1 MIRQKT
7 KLKRYKLEG
16 LRSQKGIAYVEM
28 LPLLVLFVMLFGL
41 SFGLWTSIH
50 RATLKSIAARHY
62 SFEVLNNRSH
72 YIYHRDTKAP
82 DGDTGYYL
90 KNGMRF
96 FANVK
101 YQNTGDD
108 PDLKK
113 ETTSLSLFNQG
124 VTKINSPSPDNSS
137 ITEQTNPIEIKI
149 GYGICIDTETCRLP
163 PP

>member
-1 MIRQKT
+1 MIRQKI
-7 KLKRYKLEG
+7 KLKQYKLEG

-50 RATLKSIAARHY
+50 RATLKSIAARYY

-72 YIYHRDTKAP
+72 YIYHRDTEEPSSYKQ
-82 DGDTGYYL
+82 YYL

-96 FANVK
+96 FANVD
-101 YQNTGDD
+101 YQSSDS
-108 PDLKK
+108 PELKK
-113 ETTSLSLFNQG
+113 EKKSLSLFDQG
-124 VTKINSPSPDNSS
+124 VTQINPPSPANSS
-137 ITEQTNPIEIKI
+137 ITEQTNPIEIKT
-149 GYGICIDTETCRLP
+149 GYGICIDTEPCSLP